1 MALASEEDQRADSEP
16 VLLNLESG
24 AYYRATGV
32 TLRIWELLAE
42 PCELEQVVAA
52 LASEFDVTEERL
64 RSDVQDML
72 DQLLKEGLIAVAGE
86 KDPR

>member
-1 MALASEEDQRADSEP
+1 MAVASEGDKGADSEP
-16 VLLNLESG
+16 VLLNLENG
-24 AYYRATGV
+24 AYYRANGV

-42 PCELEQVVAA
+42 PCELEQVVAT
-52 LASEFDVTEERL
+52 LASEFDVSEERL
-64 RSDVQDML
+64 RSDVQDVL